1 MITAQTLELKN
12 RTTSSNM
19 NVLYNK
25 SNNDIGSRHH
35 KHLSSAMQ
43 EAYKSDI
50 FRRHGC
56 VITKGGKVIG
66 RGYNEKRTQSRDNL
80 IKGGCTCHAEVSA
93 VRDCMRTS
101 RHHRRFKKCKLSCPL
116 EPS

>member
-1 MITAQTLELKN
+1 MITAQTLESKN
-12 RTTSSNM
+12 RTTSSSM

-80 IKGGCTCHAEVSA
+80 IKGGCTCHAEVAA

-101 RHHRRFKKCKLSCPL
+101 RRYRRFKKCKLSCPL